1 MQVVHIIGITGK
13 HIADSVYGLFMLLD
27 QFGESL
33 FFCVHLH
40 FVYLL
45 DRQQPEKLY
54 DKCDFFEKKSIAVRD
69 QGRGRIYKNTENMI
83 NP

>member
-1 MQVVHIIGITGK
+1 MQIVHIIGITGK

-54 DKCDFFEKKSIAVRD
+54 DKCDFFEKSLLPSEIKAEVAFIKIRK
-69 QGRGRIYKNTENMI
+69 I
-83 NP
+83 